1 MKRKILK
8 YSSVF
13 SLWFAGFVL
22 IAHLLLPH
30 DHHIADTF
38 SNQDEN
44 CPVSNDKS
52 NHHSGFP
59 VHCYAFNELTAGKAN
74 IYSVSK
80 YIQDDNL
87 STGNCSDSFT
97 FSLPGSEIKITNNP
111 MPVPALYH
119 PGLSLLRAP
128 PSII

>member
-30 DHHIADTF
+30 DHHLTETF

-44 CPVSNDKS
+44 CPVSNDIS
-52 NHHSGFP
+52 HHHSGFP
-59 VHCYAFNELTAGKAN
+59 VHCHAFNELTAVKAI
-74 IYSVSK
+74 IYSVLK
-80 YIQDDNL
+80 YIQDDNI
-87 STGNCSDSFT
+87 STGDCPDSFT
-97 FSLPGSEIKITNNP
+97 FSLQLAEIKITNNTI
-111 MPVPALYH
+111 PVPALYH

>member
-13 SLWFAGFVL
+13 SLWFAGFVMVT
-22 IAHLLLPH
+22 HLLLPH
-30 DHHIADTF
+30 DHHFADTF

-52 NHHSGFP
+52 HHHSGFP
-59 VHCYAFNELTAGKAN
+59 VHCHAFNDLTSGKAI
-74 IYSVSK
+74 IYFVSK
-80 YIQDDNL
+80 YIQDDNI
-87 STGNCSDSFT
+87 SSGDYPDSFT
-97 FSLPGSEIKITNNP
+97 FSLPVSEIKITNNP
-111 MPVPALYH
+111 IQDPASYL

-128 PSII
+128 PSLI

>member
-22 IAHLLLPH
+22 VAHLLLPH

-52 NHHSGFP
+52 HHHSGFP
-59 VHCYAFNELTAGKAN
+59 VHCHAFNDIVSEKLKTFQISQN
-74 IYSVSK
+74 IQLNPV
-80 YIQDDNL
+80 
-87 STGNCSDSFT
+87 T
-97 FSLPGSEIKITNNP
+97 FSILTDISDFKIQSSNFSLIDFSKP
-111 MPVPALYH
+111 IFDPFALD
-119 PGLSLLRAP
+119 LSLLRAP
-128 PSII
+128 PVFA

>member
-30 DHHIADTF
+30 DHHLTETF

-44 CPVSNDKS
+44 CPVSNDIS
-52 NHHSGFP
+52 HHHSGFP
-59 VHCYAFNELTAGKAN
+59 VHCHAFNELTAVKAI
-74 IYSVSK
+74 IYSVLK
-80 YIQDDNL
+80 YIQDDNI
-87 STGNCSDSFT
+87 STGDCPDSFT

-111 MPVPALYH
+111 MPVQVSYL
-119 PGLSLLRAP
+119 PGLSPLRAP
-128 PSII
+128 PSLI